1 MFSVNVWR
9 GLWSLQSHYFLP
21 GLQQVPS
28 KKAPKGFP
36 CHLFPQ
42 DENYLVSHILGL
54 AALSLLKV
62 SNTIGNDNIVK
73 VSSNLCPMPL
83 ASGQWPVFSQST
95 FFQDCEAEEVAP
107 IQYWSKVKGSSGRKG
122 EGQEEMVPIVE

>member
-1 MFSVNVWR
+1 MVAVGLSQILLRLNSTKLYIVKPLDLIATLIAFYASVNVWR

-21 GLQQVPS
+21 GLQ
-28 KKAPKGFP
+28 
-36 CHLFPQ
+36 Q

-73 VSSNLCPMPL
+73 
-83 ASGQWPVFSQST
+83 
-95 FFQDCEAEEVAP
+95 DCEAEEVAP
-107 IQYWSKVKGSSGRKG
+107 IQYWRARRRWCPSWNRTLSTWPNTFNL
-122 EGQEEMVPIVE
+122 MTIL

>member
-1 MFSVNVWR
+1 M
-9 GLWSLQSHYFLP
+9 P
-21 GLQQVPS
+21 D
-28 KKAPKGFP
+28 A
-36 CHLFPQ
+36 
-42 DENYLVSHILGL
+42 LGL
-54 AALSLLKV
+54 R
-62 SNTIGNDNIVK
+62 
-73 VSSNLCPMPL
+73 PM